1 MKNHIH
7 VAQLMEKQ
15 EQSVKELR
23 EIIAAQAARIE
34 QLEAQMVRTANVE
47 EMTAL
52 VAAAVSDE

>member
-1 MKNHIH
+1 MNP
-7 VAQLMEKQ
+7 AML